1 MNYIVDKTNMLPI
14 LIDLKVFHVYTM
26 GVFLVL
32 AFFWSTFMLWRLV
45 RLSSFKEDDMFDA
58 LFNSLLVGLLFG
70 RLVYVILHFG
80 EFGFD
85 LLKFIL
91 VNGYPGFSLYG
102 MLLGIFLML
111 YLWATSRKVKFSE
124 MVDYFI
130 PSIMLAIAIG
140 KLGSFFSGAEAGTKT
155 HLFLA
160 VKYTALSGMR
170 HLTPLYESFFYFA
183 AAYLAY
189 RLLFETRKEHLKEGF
204 VFKFFLFAQG
214 AVYFL
219 FDNLKEYRL
228 YFMRYSFNKFVSIVL
243 VLTFG
248 IYFLYYFRS
257 LIGKQII
264 RFKNFVVHYVK
275 KSAKSIR
282 HRPKTAD

>member
-1 MNYIVDKTNMLPI
+1 MLPI

-32 AFFWSTFMLWRLV
+32 SFFWSSFMLWRLV

-58 LFNSLLVGLLFG
+58 LFNSLMVGLIFG
-70 RLVYVILHFG
+70 RLVYVILHFS

-85 LLKFIL
+85 VLKFIL

-102 MLLGIFLML
+102 MLLGVFLMF
-111 YLWATSRKVKFSE
+111 YLWASSHKAKFNE

-130 PSIMLAIAIG
+130 PSLFLAIAIG
-140 KLGSFFSGAEAGTKT
+140 KLGGFFSGAEVGTKT
-155 HLFLA
+155 RFFLA
-160 VKYTALSGMR
+160 VKYAALSGMR
-170 HLTPLYESFFYFA
+170 QLTPFYEAILYFA
-183 AAYLAY
+183 ATYLAY
-189 RLLFETRKEHLKEGF
+189 RLLFETRKEHFKEGF
-204 VFKFFLFAQG
+204 VFKFFLFCQG
-214 AVYFL
+214 LIYFL

-228 YFMRYSFNKFVSIVL
+228 YFLGYSFNRIVSLVL

-257 LIGKQII
+257 LIIKQIV
-264 RFKNFVVHYVK
+264 RFKNYVAHYVK
-275 KSAKSIR
+275 NTAKGLR
-282 HRPKTAD
+282 HGTKTAH

>member
-1 MNYIVDKTNMLPI
+1 MLPI

-32 AFFWSTFMLWRLV
+32 SFFWSSFMLWRLV

-58 LFNSLLVGLLFG
+58 LFNSLMVGLIFG
-70 RLVYVILHFG
+70 RLVYVILHFS

-85 LLKFIL
+85 VLKFIL

-102 MLLGIFLML
+102 MLLGVFLML
-111 YLWATSRKVKFSE
+111 YLWASSHKAKFNE

-130 PSIMLAIAIG
+130 PSLFLAIAIG
-140 KLGSFFSGAEAGTKT
+140 KLGGFFSGAEVGTKT
-155 HLFLA
+155 RFFLA
-160 VKYTALSGMR
+160 VKYAALSGMR
-170 HLTPLYESFFYFA
+170 QLTPFYEAILYFA
-183 AAYLAY
+183 ATYLAY
-189 RLLFETRKEHLKEGF
+189 RLLFETRKEHFKEGF
-204 VFKFFLFAQG
+204 VFKFFLFCQG
-214 AVYFL
+214 LIYFL

-228 YFMRYSFNKFVSIVL
+228 YFLGYSFNRIVSLVL

-257 LIGKQII
+257 LIIKQIV
-264 RFKNFVVHYVK
+264 RFKNYVAHYVK
-275 KSAKSIR
+275 NTAKGLR
-282 HRPKTAD
+282 HGTKTAH